1 MSTLR
6 ERLERRLRHL
16 PPARRLR
23 FMLALRS
30 LSSLGGAEPRR
41 VLDAGAG
48 DGLLSLTIA
57 ERYPDWTVVA
67 ADLRDDALER
77 GRADADRAGLGNV
90 RFEPI
95 DITRPI
101 PDPGYDVVLA
111 MECLE
116 EIPDDEGATA
126 SFAAALRP
134 DGLLLVHV
142 PERDWRPVLSSSE
155 ETWRDEVRHG
165 YTRDELVGL
174 LERHGL
180 RVVSVTPTTRGTVRL
195 AQEVRDRIKTGR
207 LAVRALA
214 YPPLTLALW
223 LERIG
228 VTWGPARALYAEA
241 RKPA

>member
-30 LSSLGGAEPRR
+30 LSSLDGAAEIR

-48 DGLLSLTIA
+48 EGLLSLAIA

-67 ADLRDDALER
+67 ADLREDALER
-77 GRADADRAGLGNV
+77 GRADADRNGLGNV

-101 PDPGYDVVLA
+101 PGLGYDVVLA

-116 EIPDDEGATA
+116 EIPDDEAA
-126 SFAAALRP
+126 MAAFADALRP

-142 PERDWRPVLSSSE
+142 PERDWRPVLSGSE
-155 ETWRDEVRHG
+155 AAWKDQVRHG
-165 YTRDELVGL
+165 YSREELVSL

-180 RVVSVTPTTRGTVRL
+180 SVARVTPTTRGMVKL
-195 AQEVRDRIKTGR
+195 AQEVRDRIKITS

-214 YPPLTLALW
+214 YPPLTAALW
-223 LERIG
+223 LERLG

-241 RKPA
+241 RKPS